1 MCMSVGLVTY
11 TNFFYFLLFLFALF
25 ERQSPQS
32 EYVGPDISDMLLCPA
47 LSLQCFFFFL
57 IYFTVPPCNCFSLC
71 YCITGNVPNQ
81 VYDASLSLIAGS
93 EMLLKKHIFNNLF
106 TPLKYHY
113 LLFFLQGQICC
124 TNLRDMFDTE
134 LLGATM
140 VLVLLHY
147 W

>member
-1 MCMSVGLVTY
+1 M
-11 TNFFYFLLFLFALF
+11 
-25 ERQSPQS
+25 
-32 EYVGPDISDMLLCPA
+32 
-47 LSLQCFFFFL
+47 FFFFL
-57 IYFTVPPCNCFSLC
+57 KKKKYFTVPPCNCFSL
-71 YCITGNVPNQ
+71 YFCITGNVPNQ
-81 VYDASLSLIAGS
+81 EYDASLSLIAGS

-113 LLFFLQGQICC
+113 LLFFLQEQICC

-134 LLGATM
+134 LLDAMM